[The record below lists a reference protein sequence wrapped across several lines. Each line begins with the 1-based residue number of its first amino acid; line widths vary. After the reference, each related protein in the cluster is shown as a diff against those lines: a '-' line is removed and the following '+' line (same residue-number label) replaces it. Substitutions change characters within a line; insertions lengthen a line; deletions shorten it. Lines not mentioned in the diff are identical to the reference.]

1 LTDVV
6 ASHSFRLA
14 MDSGSLA
21 TGRSKPDKKSKH
33 YRIFGVWEKLQRG
46 ANCAINVSMKTIN
59 TQEDT
64 MAPIVAQSLDD
75 FYFTLDIKPLND
87 KNYDDYWVETKA
99 GRGEDPI
106 SLLVKRFKIQKTKD
120 LKILFAGFRGCG
132 KSTELFRLKR
142 ELDDEF
148 LVRIFS
154 VRDKLDP
161 NNLTVSEI
169 LITVMRDLFDFV
181 NLHYDKI
188 KLSKKLLKNIENW
201 ANTIY
206 KEEEIKYKY
215 YEGNIKAG
223 GGIAAGFGKILNVF
237 ARLGLDFNAGRKFQE
252 ITEKEINQTLTELI
266 LNCNLLILDI
276 KKQLHK
282 VNKNNIIFI
291 IEDLEKVALS
301 LGEEIFFNYSK
312 QLTSISCS
320 FIYTFPISLVYNPK
334 YNVIIQDFD
343 VNLTLPMIKVHE
355 KNGSDYKPG
364 IDGILKILHKRIDKE
379 KELISTDLLKRF
391 VLMSG
396 GCLRDLFRM
405 LNSAAESAAE
415 RGKENIEKKDF
426 QYSLNRLKND
436 YSNTISYNERTGLTA
451 MDYYEILVDCYKN
464 PNKKPV
470 DVKGLIDLKH
480 NMCILG
486 YNGEEWFDV
495 HPVVKLILAERN
507 MIESEEAK

>member
-1 LTDVV
+1 
-6 ASHSFRLA
+6 
-14 MDSGSLA
+14 
-21 TGRSKPDKKSKH
+21 
-33 YRIFGVWEKLQRG
+33 
-46 ANCAINVSMKTIN
+46 MKTIN
-59 TQEDT
+59 AQEDT
-64 MAPIVAQSLDD
+64 MTPIVAQSLDD

-87 KNYDDYWVETKA
+87 NNYDDYYVETKE

-106 SLLVKRFKIQKTKD
+106 SLLVKRFKIQKNKD

-181 NLHYDKI
+181 NQHYDRI
-188 KLSKKLLKNIENW
+188 KLGKKLIENIENW
-201 ANTIY
+201 VNSIY
-206 KEEEIKYKY
+206 TEELKYKY

-223 GGIAAGFGKILNVF
+223 GGIGAGFGKILNVF

-252 ITEKEINQTLTELI
+252 ITKKEINQTLTELI
-266 LNCNLLILDI
+266 LNCNLLIREI
-276 KKQLHK
+276 KNQLHK
-282 VNKNNIIFI
+282 VGKNNIIFV

-312 QLTSISCS
+312 QLTSIACS
-320 FIYTFPISLVYNPK
+320 FIYTFPISLVYNPR

-355 KNGSDYKPG
+355 KNGSAYKAG
-364 IDGILKILHKRIDKE
+364 VDGILEIAHKRIE
-379 KELISTDLLKRF
+379 KGKRLISPELLKKF
-391 VLMSG
+391 ISMSG

-405 LNSAAESAAE
+405 LKSAAENAAG
-415 RGKENIEKKDF
+415 RGKEKIEKKDF

-436 YSNTISYNERTGLTA
+436 YYNTISYNERTKMTA
-451 MDYYEILVDCYKN
+451 MDYYNILVDCCN
-464 PNKKPV
+464 SQNKKPA

-495 HPVVKLILAERN
+495 HPVVKLILEEQN
-507 MIESEEAK
+507 MIESEKSK